1 MDTVGNRGDIDCVV
15 LMGTENAVGINRI
28 DFHRFRNL
36 GILSTLEN
44 TGNID
49 VEKDTYPQKTRLMNF
64 CRVSKE
70 IRPICCQ
77 VRTPDS
83 TLIIGPPFSSPLQ

>member
-49 VEKDTYPQKTRLMNF
+49 V
-64 CRVSKE
+64 
-70 IRPICCQ
+70 
-77 VRTPDS
+77 
-83 TLIIGPPFSSPLQ
+83 